1 MVARSPA
8 ISTVFQPGQRRK
20 WGASLV
26 AQCRRHRLDFWSRR
40 ICVPQ
45 LLNLCSRVY
54 MPQLRKPLHPG
65 RSTAEKPL
73 LWEVCILLESGPWPL
88 QLEKACSSEDPA
100 QPKINKYIITL
111 KLKRRVRFKKKKRKV
126 GKGKKLCPFRWSS
139 HIPHCCDEKKIEEW
153 VFLFFPESKE
163 DREQ

>member
-65 RSTAEKPL
+65 GSTAEKPL

-111 KLKRRVRFKKKKRKV
+111 KLKRRVRFKKKK
-126 GKGKKLCPFRWSS
+126 KGKWERAKSYAPLGEVP
-139 HIPHCCDEKKIEEW
+139 IYLTVAMKKNQGMSFS
-153 VFLFFPESKE
+153 FLSW
-163 DREQ
+163 EQRR